1 MIKSSAGIQDT
12 FFRNDGRPVE
22 NSESPLREMPSWA
35 SGGSALPDVPEIS
48 LPNIPGGLDLDFDVD
63 ERVND
68 LLEQG
73 PKAIERLE
81 RILTPP
87 STTPPALVLPSWPPQ
102 IQLLP
107 STPTTPFSQPERL
120 TPARPLNGDVTADD
134 IEEAAEAIASRLEAE
149 RDEVLLGDARPRTN
163 SSGDEL
169 LAALESD
176 AALVRDRSIDSDVEP
191 ERVGKRIDSSERKPV
206 SLDLDA
212 DVVPQPGVPDRYVL
226 QQLTRITVTHSLESF
241 GADAPRL
248 GRPEE
253 AVVVATGEDNEG
265 RIDNDKGR
273 ARYTGLID
281 RYLDDGRP
289 VLIGVSGRAGGDAL
303 DGVTDHHV
311 LITGRG
317 YDAEGRLYYDVI
329 DPKAD
334 DQKGRF
340 FVDESRGN
348 LFQPRGPGRAHFE
361 MTRVHV
367 YR

>member
-1 MIKSSAGIQDT
+1 MIKSSAGIQDA

-22 NSESPLREMPSWA
+22 NGESPFREMPSWA
-35 SGGSALPDVPEIS
+35 PPKDAPRVTPDMS
-48 LPNIPGGLDLDFDVD
+48 LPTLPEGVGLDFNVD
-63 ERVND
+63 ERVSD
-68 LLEQG
+68 LLERV
-73 PKAIERLE
+73 PEAIERLE
-81 RILTPP
+81 KVLTPRR
-87 STTPPALVLPSWPPQ
+87 STPQALVFPSWPPQ
-102 IQLLP
+102 IRLLP
-107 STPTTPFSQPERL
+107 STPAIPPAQPEPA
-120 TPARPLNGDVTADD
+120 TPTRPLNGDITAGD
-134 IEEAAEAIASRLEAE
+134 IEETAEAIAERLEAE
-149 RDEVLLGDARPRTN
+149 RGD
-163 SSGDEL
+163 
-169 LAALESD
+169 
-176 AALVRDRSIDSDVEP
+176 VRVDSDVAP
-191 ERVGKRIDSSERKPV
+191 RRVARTTDSSERKSSV

-226 QQLTRITVTHSLESF
+226 QQLTRIAVTHSLERF

-253 AVVVATGEDNEG
+253 AVVAATAEDNEG
-265 RIDNDKGR
+265 RIDNDEGR

-289 VLIGVSGRAGGDAL
+289 VLIGVSGRVGDDAL

-329 DPKAD
+329 DPKAN
-334 DQKGRF
+334 DQEGRF
-340 FVDESRGN
+340 FVDESSGN
-348 LFQPRGPGRAHFE
+348 LFQPRGPGRVHFE